1 MKASITQELGH
12 AHVAAIR
19 VLTYRHGRPP
29 TPQEVGELI
38 GSQVELTT
46 HRLRALQELGI
57 VKLVESPFDVHVV
70 IADHLALEE
79 LPEEE
84 VGVDLA
90 AEVQEFQKRQEEK
103 AEEFQRIFEEE
114 DPEQEKKEKFSQL
127 ESELRSFKKKTT
139 KKAPW
144 EKGSEG
150 KKKAP

>member
-19 VLTYRHGRPP
+19 VLTFRNGRPP
-29 TPQEVGELI
+29 TPQEVGELL

-46 HRLRALQELGI
+46 HRLRGLEELGI
-57 VKLVESPFDVHVV
+57 VRLVESPFDVHVV
-70 IADHLALEE
+70 ITDHLALEE

-84 VGVDLA
+84 TGVDLA
-90 AEVQEFQKRQEEK
+90 AEVQDFQKRQEEK
-103 AEEFQRIFEEE
+103 AEEFQRIFDEE
-114 DPEQEKKEKFSQL
+114 DPEKEKKEKYSQL
-127 ESELRSFKKKTT
+127 ESDLRSFKKKKA

-150 KKKAP
+150 RKGK